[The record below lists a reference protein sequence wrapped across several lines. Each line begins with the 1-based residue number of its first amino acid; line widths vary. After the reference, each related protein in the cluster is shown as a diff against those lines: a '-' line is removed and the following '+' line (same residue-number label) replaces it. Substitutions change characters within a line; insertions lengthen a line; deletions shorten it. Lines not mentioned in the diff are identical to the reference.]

1 MLYSPANWESVT
13 KYMHKKG
20 TGLNSDTLGE
30 LERRLEEDYDGMKA
44 EGLI

>member
-1 MLYSPANWESVT
+1 MKKT

-20 TGLNSDTLGE
+20 TGLNCDTLGA
-30 LERRLEEDYDGMKA
+30 LEEDYDGMKA